1 MLLLSGQTA
10 ISEVLE
16 KRSDRVEKLSLYAR
30 EAAPNLV
37 SLAESQ
43 GLKVEVVEKA
53 NERGSSNKFDLGREH
68 RSDVNLV
75 LKPYRH
81 PSMESLAARA
91 KESGRP
97 ILILDQIQDPQN
109 LGALF
114 RLAAGAGLPGIVLTK
129 KNCAAVSDTVRR
141 VSIGGTE
148 FVEHS
153 PVANLQRAIKELQS
167 AGIWVYGSSLEAGTQ
182 NFYEVDFGGSYAL
195 VLGSEGSGIRSLT
208 AKSCDQ
214 LVSIPMPGQI
224 QSLNVSQ
231 AASVLIF
238 ECLRRESS

>member
-10 ISEVLE
+10 IGEVLE
-16 KRSDRVEKLSLYAR
+16 KRSDRVEKLCLHAR
-30 EAAPNLV
+30 QAAPSLV
-37 SLAESQ
+37 ALAENQ
-43 GLKVEVVEKA
+43 GLKVELVEKA
-53 NERGSSNKFDLGREH
+53 SEKGSANKLDSGREH
-68 RSDVNLV
+68 HSDVNLV

-81 PSMESLAARA
+81 PSMEALAERA

-148 FVEHS
+148 FVEHA

-167 AGIWVYGSSLEAGTQ
+167 AGIWVYGSSLEA
-182 NFYEVDFGGSYAL
+182 S
-195 VLGSEGSGIRSLT
+195 SRSLT

-214 LVSIPMPGQI
+214 LVSIPMPGEI

-238 ECLRRESS
+238 ECLRREIY